1 MMVQDSTGLWIVD
14 CGMWIVDKDLGS
26 WQLDFGL
33 F

>member
-1 MMVQDSTGLWIVD
+1 MVQDSTGLWIVD
-14 CGMWIVDKDLGS
+14 CRMSIVDKDLGS